1 MLEAVLDC
9 LGCVEAPDVL
19 MRQPE
24 ELTPEQGHP
33 VVVGESLGDIVGIGR
48 NQEILQVLQHL
59 TALCRILFNLLF
71 FECIPSNLGFPV
83 GVVTGGSRQVN
94 AT

>member
-24 ELTPEQGHP
+24 ELTPEQSHP
-33 VVVGESLGDIVGIGR
+33 MVVGESLGDVVGIGR
-48 NQEILQVLQHL
+48 D
-59 TALCRILFNLLF
+59 
-71 FECIPSNLGFPV
+71 
-83 GVVTGGSRQVN
+83 
-94 AT
+94 

>member
-24 ELTPEQGHP
+24 ELTPVQSHP
-33 VVVGESLGDIVGIGR
+33 VIVGKSLGDV
-48 NQEILQVLQHL
+48 V
-59 TALCRILFNLLF
+59 RI
-71 FECIPSNLGFPV
+71 
-83 GVVTGGSRQVN
+83 SRD
-94 AT
+94 